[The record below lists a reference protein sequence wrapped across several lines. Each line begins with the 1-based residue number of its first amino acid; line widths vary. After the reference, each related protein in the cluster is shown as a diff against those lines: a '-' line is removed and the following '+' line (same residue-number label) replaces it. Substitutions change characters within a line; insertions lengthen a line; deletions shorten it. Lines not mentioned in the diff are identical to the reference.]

1 VFYAFGEP
9 RYLLVMF
16 SVIFCNYVGALLINS
31 SKHPKF
37 WLTATV
43 VANIGFLIYYK
54 YFNFLIENFNLIFS
68 SKIPLLNIALPL
80 GISFYTF
87 QALSYTIDVYR
98 KIVKPQR
105 NFCKLALYISLF
117 PQLIAGPIV
126 KYHDIVDQ
134 IEGRKESLDSFYYG
148 LRRFIIG
155 LAKKVLIANTLGA
168 VASSIF
174 SQPVTDVGTSYCWIG
189 ALLWTLQVYYDFS
202 GYSDMAVGLGALFGF
217 KFMENFNYPYIS
229 RTISEYW
236 RRWHIS
242 LGTWCKDYLYI
253 PMGGSRVATWRIYF
267 NLFFLF
273 IVIGMWHGAT
283 WNFVFFGLWNA
294 LLICFERAL
303 KLKDKKF
310 NVFGEII
317 LHAYTICAIFISSIF
332 GCAKDLPQAINCIK
346 NMFFEYK
353 PNDLNYQMP
362 YFFGREEIITLI
374 VAIVFSAPILKNILH
389 LKNNRLNALID
400 TGLIIV
406 LILSCLKTINSSYN
420 PFIYFRF

>member
-1 VFYAFGEP
+1 
-9 RYLLVMF
+9 
-16 SVIFCNYVGALLINS
+16 
-31 SKHPKF
+31 
-37 WLTATV
+37 
-43 VANIGFLIYYK
+43 
-54 YFNFLIENFNLIFS
+54 
-68 SKIPLLNIALPL
+68 
-80 GISFYTF
+80 
-87 QALSYTIDVYR
+87 
-98 KIVKPQR
+98 
-105 NFCKLALYISLF
+105 
-117 PQLIAGPIV
+117 
-126 KYHDIVDQ
+126 
-134 IEGRKESLDSFYYG
+134 
-148 LRRFIIG
+148 
-155 LAKKVLIANTLGA
+155 
-168 VASSIF
+168 
-174 SQPVTDVGTSYCWIG
+174 
-189 ALLWTLQVYYDFS
+189 
-202 GYSDMAVGLGALFGF
+202 MAVGLGALFGF

-283 WNFVFFGLWNA
+283 WNFDFFGLWNA

-332 GCAKDLPQAINCIK
+332 GCAKDLPQALTCIK